1 MGVTMIRRI
10 GVEQVQKM
18 KDQGAQTVE
27 VLGRKE
33 YAEEHLPGA
42 INIPLLHMNASSV
55 SVLDENRP
63 VIVYCWD
70 YQ

>member
-1 MGVTMIRRI
+1 MIRRV
-10 GVEQVQKM
+10 GVEQVQRM
-18 KDQGAQTVE
+18 KDQGVQIVE
-27 VLGRKE
+27 VLPRRE

-42 INIPLLHMNASSV
+42 INLPLLHINASTV
-55 SVLDENRP
+55 SVLDKKRP

>member
-1 MGVTMIRRI
+1 MIRRI
-10 GVEQVQKM
+10 GVDQVQKM
-18 KDQGAQTVE
+18 KDHGAQIVE

-33 YAEEHLPGA
+33 YADEHIPGA
-42 INIPLLHMNASSV
+42 INIPLLQMNRSSV
-55 SVLDENRP
+55 AVLDKNRP

>member
-1 MGVTMIRRI
+1 MIQRI
-10 GVEQVQKM
+10 DIEQVQKM
-18 KDQGAQTVE
+18 KEEGAQIVE
-27 VLGRKE
+27 VLAPKE
-33 YAEEHLPGA
+33 YADEHIPGA

-55 SVLDENRP
+55 AVLDKKRA

>member
-1 MGVTMIRRI
+1 MIRRI
-10 GVEQVQKM
+10 GVEQVQKL
-18 KDQGAQTVE
+18 KDDGAQIVE
-27 VLGRKE
+27 VLPRKE

-42 INIPLLHMNASSV
+42 INIPLLYMNASSV
-55 SVLDENRP
+55 SVLDKKRP

>member
-1 MGVTMIRRI
+1 MIRRI
-10 GVEQVQKM
+10 GVDQVQKM
-18 KDQGAQTVE
+18 KDHRAQIVE

-33 YAEEHLPGA
+33 YADEHIPGA
-42 INIPLLHMNASSV
+42 INIPLLQMNRSSV
-55 SVLDENRP
+55 AVLDKNRP

>member
-1 MGVTMIRRI
+1 MIQRI
-10 GVEQVQKM
+10 GVDQVQKM
-18 KDQGAQTVE
+18 KDHGAQIVE

-33 YAEEHLPGA
+33 YANEHIPDA
-42 INIPLLHMNASSV
+42 INIPLLQMNQSSV
-55 SVLDENRP
+55 AGLDKNRP

>member
-1 MGVTMIRRI
+1 MIQRI
-10 GVEQVQKM
+10 GVDQVQKM
-18 KDQGAQTVE
+18 KDHGAQIVE

-33 YAEEHLPGA
+33 YA
-42 INIPLLHMNASSV
+42 NVQMNQSSV
-55 SVLDENRP
+55 AGLDKNRP

>member
-1 MGVTMIRRI
+1 MIRRI

-18 KDQGAQTVE
+18 KDQGAQIVE

-42 INIPLLHMNASSV
+42 INVPLLHMNASSV
-55 SVLDENRP
+55 SVLDKKRP

>member
-1 MGVTMIRRI
+1 MIRRI
-10 GVEQVQKM
+10 GIERVQEM
-18 KDQGAQTVE
+18 QAQGAQIVE

-33 YAEEHLPGA
+33 YAEQHLPGA
-42 INIPLLHMNASSV
+42 INIPLLHMNTSSV
-55 SVLDENRP
+55 ALLDKKRP

>member
-1 MGVTMIRRI
+1 MIRRI
-10 GVEQVQKM
+10 GLEQVQKL
-18 KDQGAQTVE
+18 KEQGAQIVE

-33 YAEEHLPGA
+33 FTDEHIPGA
-42 INIPLLHMNASSV
+42 INIPLLRMNASSV
-55 SVLDENRP
+55 SVLDNKKP